1 MALLAARRAAVLARP
16 TAAAALLRHAPAG
29 ARFSSLADCRALV
42 RGLRDISEYLRA
54 EKEHSSAPSA
64 AALRAKSDS
73 LRAATHDGE
82 IVGVLNSVIQSH
94 HRDLISFHKSVFL
107 ENIQGNT
114 AVKLTIRGIPKDF
127 PFEIS
132 KTDGIP
138 DITLT
143 RSLKGEQI
151 EVLVSMHQDEECNVG
166 LQEDSNQE
174 GKAETSPEE
183 YSIPVRVIVS
193 KADGSSLEFTC
204 TANPDNIVIET
215 LSMRQK
221 KSTGAEEADDVV
233 ASEGTENDLAVY
245 DEGPHFHELDKSL
258 QEAFHKYLEVRG
270 VTPMTAKLL
279 REHMMS
285 EDSHLSPKEKSDVRR
300 RRLVWLLK
308 LWDFVKKD

>member
-94 HRDLISFHKSVFL
+94 HRDL
-107 ENIQGNT
+107 
-114 AVKLTIRGIPKDF
+114 IRGIPKDF